1 MLHVLPATTL
11 CTLQVQGGLSKKSLA
26 SSLLVPLLRKPTP
39 CPAAAEPAPGWPDPE
54 PTKVNGKIP
63 SDFSE
68 EGSVSSGKRGR
79 ERFGQGYD
87 FTVCVHRMSPFPHG
101 GTLATLPTFLVL
113 SVQHCTWSYLPFTRE
128 LI

>member
-1 MLHVLPATTL
+1 MSPKKPPAVYCKYKVGTQRVMAFHIGKVRSFLLP
-11 CTLQVQGGLSKKSLA
+11 
-26 SSLLVPLLRKPTP
+26 PIPH
-39 CPAAAEPAPGWPDPE
+39 PAATKTTQTWPGPE
-54 PTKVNGKIP
+54 PTKVNGKMP
-63 SDFSE
+63 KDFSE
-68 EGSVSSGKRGR
+68 EGSISSGKCGR

-113 SVQHCTWSYLPFTRE
+113 SVQHCTWSYLPFTSE